1 MKLYFYCV
9 EYLFKKL
16 SYSLIIIGA
25 ILAVRLPPLNALKAF
40 EASARQLSFT
50 RAAEELF
57 VTQAAISHQIKS
69 LEEYLGIKLFMRK
82 NRALLLTEEGQ
93 SYFLDIKDIFNSL
106 NDATERLLARG
117 AKGAITVS
125 LQPSFAIQWLVPR
138 LSVFNQLNPD
148 IDVRIKAVDQPDN
161 SLTEDVDVAIYH
173 GRGRWPKVH
182 ADQLHTEYM
191 VPVCSPLLLQGS
203 KPLKTIEDFTQHTL
217 LHDTSRRDWK
227 RWFKE
232 AGIRAN
238 NVNHGPIFSHSA
250 MVVQA
255 AVYGQGIA
263 LAQRVLAK
271 PDIDAGRLVIPVEHS
286 LVSKN
291 AFYIVCRES
300 QVDVGKIAAFRNWV
314 LDTVA
319 QEQADDELENATV

>member
-1 MKLYFYCV
+1 M
-9 EYLFKKL
+9 
-16 SYSLIIIGA
+16 A
-25 ILAVRLPPLNALKAF
+25 NRLPPLNALKAF

-69 LEEYLGIKLFMRK
+69 LEDFLGIKLFMRK
-82 NRALLLTEEGQ
+82 NRALLLSEEGQ
-93 SYFLDIKDIFNSL
+93 AYYLDIKEVFNTI

-138 LSVFNQLNPD
+138 LNAFNLLHPD
-148 IDVRIKAVDQPDN
+148 IDVRIKAVDQPES
-161 SLTEDVDVAIYH
+161 SLTEDVDVAIYY
-173 GRGRWPKVH
+173 GRGHWADIH
-182 ADQLHTEYM
+182 AEQLQKEYL
-191 VPVCSPLLLQGS
+191 VPVCSPLLLQGN
-203 KPLKTIEDFTQHTL
+203 KPLNVLEDLVNHTL

-227 RWFKE
+227 RWFKQVGVK
-232 AGIRAN
+232 AT

-255 AVYGQGIA
+255 ALHGQGVA
-263 LAQRVLAK
+263 LAHSFLAR
-271 PDIDAGRLVIPVEHS
+271 PDIDAGRLICPFEEVLE
-286 LVSKN
+286 SKN
-291 AFYIVCRES
+291 AYYVVCRER
-300 QVDVGKIAAFRNWV
+300 QVDLGKIAAFREWV

-319 QEQADDELENATV
+319 QEKEDLDDE

>member
-1 MKLYFYCV
+1 M
-9 EYLFKKL
+9 
-16 SYSLIIIGA
+16 A
-25 ILAVRLPPLNALKAF
+25 NRLPPLNALRAF

-93 SYFLDIKDIFNSL
+93 SYFLDIKDVFNAI

-138 LSVFNQLNPD
+138 LNAFSLLHPD
-148 IDVRIKAVDQPDN
+148 IDVRIKAVDQAES
-161 SLTEDVDVAIYH
+161 SLTEDVDVAIYY
-173 GRGRWPKVH
+173 GRGKW
-182 ADQLHTEYM
+182 ADIYAEKLHTEYL
-191 VPVCSPLLLQGS
+191 VPVCSPLLLQGK
-203 KPLKTIEDFTQHTL
+203 KPLTQLNDLTKHTL

-227 RWFKE
+227 RWFKHVGVK
-232 AGIRAN
+232 AT

-255 AVYGQGIA
+255 AVHGQGVA
-263 LAQRVLAK
+263 LAHSFLAK
-271 PDIDAGRLVIPVEHS
+271 PDIDAGRLVCPFPEVLE
-286 LVSKN
+286 SKN
-291 AFYIVCRES
+291 SYYIVCRER
-300 QVDVGKIAAFRNWV
+300 QLELGKISAFWNWV

-319 QEQADDELENATV
+319 DEQEQLEEGISD

>member
-1 MKLYFYCV
+1 M
-9 EYLFKKL
+9 
-16 SYSLIIIGA
+16 
-25 ILAVRLPPLNALKAF
+25 AVRLPPLNALRAF

-69 LEEYLGIKLFMRK
+69 LEEHLGIKLFMRK

-93 SYFLDIKDIFNSL
+93 SYYLDIKDVFNQL

-138 LSVFNQLNPD
+138 LNAFNILHPD
-148 IDVRIKAVDQPDN
+148 VDVRIKAVDQPDG
-161 SLTEDVDVAIYH
+161 SLTEDVDVAIYY
-173 GRGRWPKVH
+173 GRGRWPDVR
-182 ADQLHTEYM
+182 AEQLHTEYLI
-191 VPVCSPLLLQGS
+191 PVCSPLLLQGK
-203 KPLKTIEDFTQHTL
+203 KPLNTVHDLANHTL

-232 AGIRAN
+232 AGVKGV
-238 NVNHGPIFSHSA
+238 NVNHGPIFSHTA

-255 AVYGQGIA
+255 AVHGQGVA
-263 LAQRVLAK
+263 LANSILAK
-271 PDIDAGRLVIPVEHS
+271 PELDAGRLISPFNHM
-286 LVSKN
+286 LISKN
-291 AFYIVCRES
+291 AYYIVCREN
-300 QVDVGKIAAFRNWV
+300 QADVGKIEAFRDWV

-319 QEQADDELENATV
+319 NEQEEE